1 MFLNIT
7 RNDRLLRLSNH
18 LHRHYSP
25 YYFIHRHRHLQQC
38 NAQAHYL
45 NGTPYLTTIASNDNV
60 MKILNSS
67 MLSCT
72 LNAVETFKSHSK
84 FELVQPSAI
93 AISVPRSKFS
103 NCLLADYTGGVGRGV
118 GASKCGGEWLRMNV
132 S

>member
-1 MFLNIT
+1 MIVSFGCPIIYT
-7 RNDRLLRLSNH
+7 DI
-18 LHRHYSP
+18 
-25 YYFIHRHRHLQQC
+25 IHRTILFIGIDISNKC

-103 NCLLADYTGGVGRGV
+103 NCLLADYTGGW
-118 GASKCGGEWLRMNV
+118 GGGLELQNAEANGYA
-132 S
+132 